1 MKTMSPEPGS
11 GELTKRELLL
21 KVRCTCLFW
30 PELAYRFC
38 CCWHRCR
45 IPGIPPRTGAV
56 VLFTG
61 GSLLL
66 WRRRSSGSC
75 GTSGFHRASATIT
88 GKVTNHAL
96 LPAAALEVEGYPY
109 DRALLDDVEDK
120 PVVLVIDAQRPV
132 SGDCRDGIVEF
143 ITETEAHVPV
153 DVGAATAH

>member
-1 MKTMSPEPGS
+1 MHLSVLAGTGVSV
-11 GELTKRELLL
+11 LLL
-21 KVRCTCLFW
+21 LASVSHSWDTATNRGRRAVHGWFSVTLEASLFRLLRDIRLSQS
-30 PELAYRFC
+30 ERDD
-38 CCWHRCR
+38 HRQGDK
-45 IPGIPPRTGAV
+45 PVP
-56 VLFTG
+56 
-61 GSLLL
+61 
-66 WRRRSSGSC
+66 
-75 GTSGFHRASATIT
+75 
-88 GKVTNHAL
+88 L